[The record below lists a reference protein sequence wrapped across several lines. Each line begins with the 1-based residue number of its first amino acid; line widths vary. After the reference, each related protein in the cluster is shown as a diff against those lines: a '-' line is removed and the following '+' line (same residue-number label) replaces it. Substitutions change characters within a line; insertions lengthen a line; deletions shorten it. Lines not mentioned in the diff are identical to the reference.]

1 MFSCFKDKTFLSK
14 FIKIALPV
22 MLSGFVTFLVS
33 FLDNIMVG
41 TVSNEAVSGVYA
53 ANQVTY
59 LYNLAIFGLLEGA
72 GVFIQQFTGKKDY
85 DRIRDCYRFKI
96 ISSFIFLLIIIPII
110 YIFGHHLV
118 WQYCKSDTNRNLIF
132 NEAMDYLRLIAISY
146 IPFTIGYIYST
157 TYREMGLTKYAM
169 YSSIVALVVNT
180 ILNLVFI
187 LGLKQGAK
195 GAAYATIISRIC
207 EMLFLIGLSRLKK
220 FLFFRNVFKPFKFEK
235 GIVKKILSK
244 SYLLFIN
251 EIGFA
256 LGNILQ
262 TLAFSQRDGVLA
274 AISVLTTISN
284 IITILI
290 QGLSVGIGVIV
301 GQDLGQGDFV
311 KARDDNK
318 KLSFLGI
325 YLSLFTGLILV
336 ATSFVLPNIFKEIDN
351 EQKKIATKLIIIY
364 GVLLFANCLSIIYY
378 YTLKAGGR
386 TLETLILDTG
396 FMLVVYV
403 PVSWIL
409 AMATNLNIIYIYLI
423 VRGLDILKSVLGF
436 ILVKRGKWLQNL
448 TIEDASTIVS

>member
-187 LGLKQGAK
+187 LVLKQGTK

-220 FLFFRNVFKPFKFEK
+220 FLFFRNAFKPFKFEK

-251 EIGFA
+251 EVGFA

-336 ATSFVLPNIFKEIDN
+336 ATSYVLPNIFKEIDN

>member
-1 MFSCFKDKTFLSK
+1 
-14 FIKIALPV
+14 
-22 MLSGFVTFLVS
+22 
-33 FLDNIMVG
+33 
-41 TVSNEAVSGVYA
+41 
-53 ANQVTY
+53 
-59 LYNLAIFGLLEGA
+59 LAIFGLLEGA

-96 ISSFIFLLIIIPII
+96 ISSFIFLLIIIPLI

-220 FLFFRNVFKPFKFEK
+220 FLFFRNAFKPFKFEK

-386 TLETLILDTG
+386 TFETLILDTG

-448 TIEDASTIVS
+448 TIEDASTVLS

>member
-1 MFSCFKDKTFLSK
+1 
-14 FIKIALPV
+14 

-96 ISSFIFLLIIIPII
+96 ISSFIFLLIIIPLI

-220 FLFFRNVFKPFKFEK
+220 FLFFRNAFKPFKFEK

-448 TIEDASTIVS
+448 TIEDASTVLS

>member
-1 MFSCFKDKTFLSK
+1 
-14 FIKIALPV
+14 

-220 FLFFRNVFKPFKFEK
+220 FLFFRNAFKPFKFEK

-386 TLETLILDTG
+386 TFETLILDTG

-448 TIEDASTIVS
+448 TIEDASTVLS

>member
-1 MFSCFKDKTFLSK
+1 MLSCFKDKTFLSI

-187 LGLKQGAK
+187 LVLKQGTK

-220 FLFFRNVFKPFKFEK
+220 FLFFRNAFKPFKFEK

-251 EIGFA
+251 EVGFA

-336 ATSFVLPNIFKEIDN
+336 ATSYVLPNIFKEIDN

>member
-220 FLFFRNVFKPFKFEK
+220 FLFFRNAFKPFKFEK

-448 TIEDASTIVS
+448 TIEDAITIVS

>member
-14 FIKIALPV
+14 FVKIALPV

-96 ISSFIFLLIIIPII
+96 ISSFFFLLIIIPII

-207 EMLFLIGLSRLKK
+207 EMLFLIGLSRLKN
-220 FLFFRNVFKPFKFEK
+220 FLFFRNAFKPFKFEK

-251 EIGFA
+251 EVGFA

-396 FMLVVYV
+396 FMLFVYV

-448 TIEDASTIVS
+448 TIEDASTVTI

>member
-220 FLFFRNVFKPFKFEK
+220 FLFFRNAFKPFKFEK

-386 TLETLILDTG
+386 TFETLILDTG

-448 TIEDASTIVS
+448 TIEDASTVLS

>member
-220 FLFFRNVFKPFKFEK
+220 FLFFRNAFKPFKFEK

>member
-386 TLETLILDTG
+386 TFETLILDTG

-448 TIEDASTIVS
+448 TIEDASTVVS

>member
-1 MFSCFKDKTFLSK
+1 
-14 FIKIALPV
+14 

-96 ISSFIFLLIIIPII
+96 ISSFIFLLIIIPLI

-220 FLFFRNVFKPFKFEK
+220 FLFFRNAFKPFKFEK

-386 TLETLILDTG
+386 TFETLILDTG

-448 TIEDASTIVS
+448 TIEDASTVLS

>member
-386 TLETLILDTG
+386 TFETLILDTG

>member
-1 MFSCFKDKTFLSK
+1 
-14 FIKIALPV
+14 

-207 EMLFLIGLSRLKK
+207 EMLFLIGLSRLKN
-220 FLFFRNVFKPFKFEK
+220 FLFFRNAFKPFKFEK

-386 TLETLILDTG
+386 TFETLILDTG

-448 TIEDASTIVS
+448 TIEDASTVLS

>member
-1 MFSCFKDKTFLSK
+1 
-14 FIKIALPV
+14 

-220 FLFFRNVFKPFKFEK
+220 FLFFRNAFKPFKFEK

-386 TLETLILDTG
+386 TFETLILDTG

-409 AMATNLNIIYIYLI
+409 AIATNLNIIYIYLI

>member
-1 MFSCFKDKTFLSK
+1 MFSSFKDKTFMSK

-220 FLFFRNVFKPFKFEK
+220 FLFFRNAFKPFKFEK

-386 TLETLILDTG
+386 TFETLILDTG

>member
-325 YLSLFTGLILV
+325 YLSLFIGLILV

>member
-1 MFSCFKDKTFLSK
+1 
-14 FIKIALPV
+14 

-220 FLFFRNVFKPFKFEK
+220 FLFFRNAFKPFKFEK

-386 TLETLILDTG
+386 TFETLILDTG

-409 AMATNLNIIYIYLI
+409 AIATNLNIIYIYLI

-448 TIEDASTIVS
+448 TIEDASTVLS

>member
-1 MFSCFKDKTFLSK
+1 
-14 FIKIALPV
+14 

-96 ISSFIFLLIIIPII
+96 ISSFIFLLIIIPLI

-220 FLFFRNVFKPFKFEK
+220 FLFFRNAFKPFKFEK

-386 TLETLILDTG
+386 TFETLILDTG

-409 AMATNLNIIYIYLI
+409 AIATNLNIIYIYLI

-448 TIEDASTIVS
+448 TIEDASTVLS